1 MMQLLA
7 TLAPQTV
14 EHDGQIAR
22 SQEHYAI
29 RGAGFQTQQE
39 WLRPP
44 QNTWSARAE
53 DFDSNPRGTLS
64 ALGKS
69 ASLGAL
75 IDASR
80 HHNPEDPG
88 QAFGDSS
95 RTWLLSTPCKEST
108 AAPIVL
114 PLLPARKA
122 HPQTFREALVFTRP
136 KQWSPW
142 WDEAEGGEA
151 VEGEEDDEG
160 ADESEAQKTVLAA
173 AVAEKEDKETTRRKH
188 RLKKAPLEN
197 GDPESLWSPFA
208 LQARRYGADVTI
220 AGKRLRPS
228 TADLFKYK
236 FELVE
241 PEPEWHHMQQ
251 RSSAAAVVLEAEST
265 SAPSGMARSSSDGK
279 IARRNPWRTPGV
291 KPPAAGRLPR
301 QRGQA
306 QVHATAAAP
315 PQAAPPPQPPA
326 QPMRAERLRR
336 PGSDGGVGRSVLLT
350 EVGLDA
356 EEVLEKP
363 RLKHGPA
370 GPWSSNAKLSIVR
383 DLLDGY
389 AADPLGGGPAGRS
402 RPASS
407 SAADFLERYVERQAE
422 IERLL
427 DERRAGVISAG
438 PSVQSAP
445 F

>member
-1 MMQLLA
+1 MMHPLA

-14 EHDGQIAR
+14 EHGGQTSC
-22 SQEHYAI
+22 SQEQHSI
-29 RGAGFQTQQE
+29 RGAGCQTQQE

-75 IDASR
+75 IDANRR
-80 HHNPEDPG
+80 HNSE
-88 QAFGDSS
+88 
-95 RTWLLSTPCKEST
+95 EST

-136 KQWSPW
+136 KQWLPW

-151 VEGEEDDEG
+151 MEGEDDEG
-160 ADESEAQKTVLAA
+160 ADESEALKTVLAA
-173 AVAEKEDKETTRRKH
+173 AVAEKEEKETTRRKH
-188 RLKKAPLEN
+188 RLKKAPLES

-236 FELVE
+236 FEPVE

-279 IARRNPWRTPGV
+279 IARRKPWRTPGI

-306 QVHATAAAP
+306 QVHATAAAA
-315 PQAAPPPQPPA
+315 PQAAPLPQPPA

-336 PGSDGGVGRSVLLT
+336 PGSEGGVGRSVLLT
-350 EVGLDA
+350 EVGFDA
-356 EEVLEKP
+356 EEVLAKP

-427 DERRAGVISAG
+427 DERRAGGRSAG